1 MASVATYVDVAA
13 LIRVLGAP
21 VSDLWLQALS
31 AAYPWTQYRPDKGM
45 PVHADGAG
53 RYWIDPSAQPSG
65 WVTRLAGVRAVQAPS
80 LFPRMNERS
89 VDLPDGHVFV
99 PGIDNPNGLRALAA
113 VLYRQ
118 ATADSIDVREK
129 LPAELRALLEDVLA
143 VTLGPPSDPPHT
155 V

>member
-1 MASVATYVDVAA
+1 MSRCQTYVEVAA
-13 LIRVLGAP
+13 LRQLLGVP

-31 AAYPWTQYRPDKGM
+31 AAYPWIHVESDLAPT
-45 PVHADGAG
+45 VHTDGAG
-53 RYWIDPSAQPSG
+53 RHWIDTSGQP
-65 WVTRLAGVRAVQAPS
+65 TDRLARLTAVRAAMAAT
-80 LFPRMNERS
+80 LFPRMIERS

-118 ATADSIDVREK
+118 AYADGIDVRDG